1 MPDAAAP
8 PPEVAAAGGAADPL
22 SLDALGQAE
31 LLRCGDLT
39 PIELVRAAIDRI
51 EALNGELG
59 AVVTPMY
66 EEALTEAA
74 ACRPGSAP
82 FAGVPMLVKDLI
94 ARVKGVRLTHG
105 TTALKDHV
113 ASDDSELVARFR
125 RAGFVIIGKTNTSEL
140 GATPVTEGRLLGPAR
155 NPWDTSRTAG
165 GSSGGSA
172 VAVTTRMVA
181 VAHGND
187 GGGSLRIPASC
198 CGVVGFKPSR
208 GRNPLGPEVGDIYGR
223 VIAEHA
229 LTRSVRDSAAL
240 LDATAGPL
248 PGAPYTPLPPR
259 RAYAEAVADRPRHL
273 RIAVSETPILDV
285 PVHPDCSRA
294 LASAVELCQELGHEV
309 EAAAPALDG
318 AELMDAWFG
327 LWAQATAWAVA
338 QTEGLTGRPPRAE
351 DFEPLT
357 WQYFE
362 RGRTVSAFEH
372 LRRIEVV
379 DRAAL
384 AIGDHLR
391 RHDVWLTPTLAQ
403 PPLPLG
409 GFYDVED
416 TIQRYLRFAPYT
428 RLANIAGTPAMSLPL
443 SWSDEGLPVGTHF
456 MASHGDETT
465 LFQLAAEL
473 ERARPWDGRVPPEAG
488 PADAGTEPR

>member
-1 MPDAAAP
+1 MPDA
-8 PPEVAAAGGAADPL
+8 GAL

-31 LLRCGDLT
+31 LLRREELT
-39 PIELVRAAIDRI
+39 PVELVRDAIDRI
-51 EALNGELG
+51 EVLNGELG

-66 EEALTEAA
+66 EEALAA
-74 ACRPGSAP
+74 AAGCRPGSAP
-82 FAGVPMLVKDLI
+82 FTGVPMLVKDLI
-94 ARVKGVRLTHG
+94 ARVKGVRLSNG
-105 TTALKDHV
+105 TASLKDHV

-125 RAGFVIIGKTNTSEL
+125 RAGFIIVGKTNTSEL
-140 GATPVTEGRLLGPAR
+140 GATPVTEGRLFGPAR

-172 VAVTTRMVA
+172 VAVATRMVA

-208 GRNPLGPEVGDIYGR
+208 GRHPLEPECGDLYGR
-223 VIAEHA
+223 VLAEHA

-240 LDATAGPL
+240 LDATAGAL
-248 PGAPYTPLPPR
+248 PGAPYTLPPPAR
-259 RAYAEAVADRPRHL
+259 PFSEAVADQRRRL
-273 RIAVSETPILDV
+273 RIAVSESPVLDV
-285 PVHPDCSRA
+285 PVHPDCVRA
-294 LASAVELCQELGHEV
+294 LASTAELCEELGHEV
-309 EAAAPALDG
+309 EAAAPPLDG

-327 LWAQATAWAVA
+327 LWAEATAWAVA
-338 QTEGLTGRPPRAE
+338 QTEAHTGRPPREA

-362 RGRTVSAFEH
+362 RGRAASAFEH
-372 LRRIEVV
+372 LRRIEAV
-379 DRAAL
+379 DRAART
-384 AIGDHLR
+384 IGEHLR

-416 TIQRYLRFAPYT
+416 NIQRYLRFAPYT

-443 SWSDEGLPVGTHF
+443 SWSEEGLPIGTHF
-456 MASHGDETT
+456 VASHGEEAT
-465 LFQLAAEL
+465 LFRLAAEL
-473 ERARPWDGRVPPEAG
+473 ERARPWAARVPPVAATASAG
-488 PADAGTEPR
+488 KEPE